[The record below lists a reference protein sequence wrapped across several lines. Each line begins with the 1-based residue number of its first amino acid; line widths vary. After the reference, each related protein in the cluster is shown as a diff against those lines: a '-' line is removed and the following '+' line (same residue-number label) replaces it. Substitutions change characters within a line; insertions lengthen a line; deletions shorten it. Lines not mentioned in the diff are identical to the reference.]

1 MKIIG
6 IDPSLTSTGIA
17 HADGRTTRVHFGAR
31 PKRLTLD
38 QWTVRRVRV
47 VVAAITMASQTADLA
62 VIEGYSYGSKQKR
75 EPLGYLG
82 YSVRAELSRLGVP
95 YLDVA
100 PTALKKFATGSG
112 TASKDEMKSAAIRL
126 LRLDHNASHDEADAL
141 WLRELGRHMTAST
154 SRISPSDRTKHLSK
168 LELPKGLQK

>member
-1 MKIIG
+1 MRVLG
-6 IDPSLTSTGIA
+6 IDPSLTATGIA
-17 HADGRTTRVHFGAR
+17 HTDGRTA
-31 PKRLTLD
+31 
-38 QWTVRRVRV
+38 RVRFGTRPARFTPDEW
-47 VVAAITMASQTADLA
+47 VAYRVRIIEAAVAMASQTAELA
-62 VIEGYSYGSKQKR
+62 VVEGYAFGAKQKR

-126 LRLDHNASHDEADAL
+126 LKLDHNASHDEADAL
-141 WLRELGRHMTAST
+141 WLRELGRHMTASS
-154 SRISPSDRTKHLSK
+154 SRFPPSTHTKHLSK